1 MEVSK
6 SSEVMTNQEI
16 VPVVKKEKRVFRPSK
31 NVLRGVPAEI
41 ENDPKLQKAIDILP
55 KNYNFEIP
63 KTIWRIQQAKAKH
76 IALQFPEGLLLF
88 ATAISDIIET
98 WTGADTT
105 IMGDVTYGACCVD
118 DYTAR
123 AVGADFMVHYGHS
136 CLVPIDQTGSIPC
149 LYVFV
154 DIQFDSLHLIDT
166 IKKVF
171 TTDEP
176 LALVS
181 IIQFVSSLQKLAQE
195 LKNLGYVVVVPQCR
209 PLSPGEVLGCTSPPV
224 PDGHTIIALGDG
236 RFHLESIMISNPDV
250 KTYLYNPYSKVLS
263 REYYD
268 QPLMKKIRKAAID
281 KATEAKVWGLILG
294 TLGRQGSTKVL
305 DNIECQ
311 LKAANREFVV
321 VLLSEIFPAKL
332 AAMSEVGAWIQ
343 IACPRLSIDWGASF
357 PAPLLSPYEATVA
370 LNNAEWHE
378 KKYPM
383 DFYTSDSLGPWTP
396 NYKPP
401 CPCGKTKSS
410 GCKGVRCVSAVK

>member
-41 ENDPKLQKAIDILP
+41 ENDPKLHKAIDILP

-171 TTDEP
+171 TADEP

-195 LKNLGYVVVVPQCR
+195 LKNLG
-209 PLSPGEVLGCTSPPV
+209 
-224 PDGHTIIALGDG
+224 
-236 RFHLESIMISNPDV
+236 
-250 KTYLYNPYSKVLS
+250 YNPYSKVLS

-410 GCKGVRCVSAVK
+410 GCKG